1 MSPERRKRS
10 ESRSEGPP
18 AAAGGPR
25 ATGPVRP
32 PRVGL
37 FPFAEE
43 GVRPLSA
50 AEVQPVPRPAAGRG
64 LRFGPWHLVFIACL
78 LALGAMAAFVIGAAS
93 AQRGFEMRRAYLA
106 RPVIFDGVS
115 IDGLSVGGL
124 TRRQAEALLLGR
136 GQGEDAPGP
145 ALSGALDAAYA
156 VGRQGFAW
164 MIGSDRTPFDIR
176 WEHTRH
182 IARTGLALST
192 HAAP

>member
-1 MSPERRKRS
+1 MPPERRKRS
-10 ESRSEGPP
+10 ARRPEGRP
-18 AAAGGPR
+18 AAAPGPR
-25 ATGPVRP
+25 APGPARP
-32 PRVGL
+32 PEVGL

-43 GVRPLSA
+43 GARPLSA
-50 AEVQPVPRPAAGRG
+50 AQAQPGPRPAAGRG
-64 LRFGPWHLVFIACL
+64 LGFGLWHLIFFGCL

-93 AQRGFEMRRAYLA
+93 AQGEFELRRAYLA

-124 TRRQAEALLLGR
+124 TRRQAEALLGR
-136 GQGEDAPGP
+136 GRGEEAPGP
-145 ALSGALDAAYA
+145 ALSEALDAAYA

-192 HAAP
+192 RAAP